1 MVKFAFHWKIAMIGM
16 IATAK
21 ARTDHKDVWSRG
33 RAFYFI
39 ALLSAIMWI
48 TIWKIAFTWA

>member
-1 MVKFAFHWKIAMIGM
+1 MIGM

-21 ARTDHKDVWSRG
+21 ARTDHKDVWSLR

-39 ALLSAIMWI
+39 VLLSAIMWI
-48 TIWKIAFTWA
+48 IIWKLAFTWA